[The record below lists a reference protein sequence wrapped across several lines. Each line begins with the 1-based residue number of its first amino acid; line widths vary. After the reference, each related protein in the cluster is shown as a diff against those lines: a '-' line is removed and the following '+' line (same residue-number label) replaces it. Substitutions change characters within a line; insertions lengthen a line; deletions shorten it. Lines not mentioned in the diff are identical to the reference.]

1 MSNDHLQL
9 IKDHILD
16 QENFRRAIFKGQQR
30 NEQVPWLKVT
40 LRPVLLKGERHL
52 QFAYFETRKSVT
64 KNYAGA
70 ELQEKLAELLGL
82 PFKSY
87 YVEGHQETVQVQ
99 ISKKGKALIH
109 RSQTATVAAEPELAH
124 DRTKDR
130 LLPADK
136 PDAFLK
142 AVGIMTEGGQI
153 KADMQSKYRQIN
165 EFLKLVDKTLDIQP
179 GEHPPLHLVDFG
191 CGNAYLTFA
200 AYHYLNNLLG
210 IPTHLTGVDVQDH
223 LLQRHLAKS
232 QALGWSNIS
241 FEPTRII
248 DFKPETPV
256 DVVFALHA
264 CDTASD
270 EALAQGIKLGSQFI
284 FAVPCCHHHLQQ
296 QLHQQTGPS
305 AFRPVL
311 RHGILKEELGTI
323 LTEAFR
329 ANILRIMG
337 YKTDVVQ
344 FIAAEHTPKNLMIR
358 AVKST
363 PLGDPEFIQ
372 AYNELKAYWQV
383 TPYLEELL
391 GEGFTH
397 LIRIAG

>member
-1 MSNDHLQL
+1 MSDNHLQL
-9 IKDHILD
+9 IKDYILD
-16 QENFRRAIFKGQQR
+16 EENFRRAIFKGQQR

-52 QFAYFETRKSVT
+52 QFSYFETRKSIT
-64 KNYAGA
+64 KNYAGS
-70 ELQEKLAELLGL
+70 ELQEKLAELLEQ

-87 YVEGHQETVQVQ
+87 YVEGNQGTLQVQ

-109 RSQTATVAAEPELAH
+109 RSQVTLAQAEPDLAH
-124 DRTKDR
+124 DHTKER

-136 PDAFLK
+136 PDAFLR

-179 GEHPPLHLVDFG
+179 GEHAPFHLVDFG

-210 IPTHLTGVDVQDH
+210 IPTHLTGVDVQGH
-223 LLQRHLAKS
+223 LLQRHLDKS

-241 FEPTRII
+241 FQPTRII
-248 DFKPETPV
+248 DFKPERPV
-256 DVVFALHA
+256 DVVFSLHA

-270 EALAQGIKLGSQFI
+270 EALAQGIKLDSQFI

-296 QLHQQTGPS
+296 QLHQQPSPS

-344 FIAAEHTPKNLMIR
+344 FISAEHTPKNLMIR

-363 PLGDPEFIQ
+363 SPGDPESVQ
-372 AYNELKAYWQV
+372 TYTELKAFWQV

-391 GEGFTH
+391 GETFTRF
-397 LIRIAG
+397 IPQ